1 MSKKR
6 VAIIC
11 GGRSSEHSISCISAK
26 GVLEAIDR
34 NLFEPILI
42 GITLRGKWVSLKS
55 ADDFGVGSDGLP
67 IIPDTAPGINADVHG
82 LKNAEGA
89 PLAIDLAFPLIHGA
103 YGEDGTIQGFFEMAD
118 IPYVGSGVL
127 ASSVAMDK
135 TFAKPI
141 YADFGLAV
149 ADGITVHQRDWIA
162 QRELEIAKIK
172 ALGLPVFV
180 KPARSGSSRGTT
192 KVKSDSEI
200 APAIEEAHR
209 HDPRAMVEVA
219 IKGREIE
226 CAVLEINGKAHASVL
241 GEIRVHEPHE
251 FYDFEAKYLDG
262 STTFDVPANVT
273 PEIAR
278 AISDAAVTAFEALG
292 CEGLARVDFFL
303 TEENQIIINELNTM
317 PGFTSMSVFPMLW
330 KATGKSYSEIITQLC
345 ESALARPKNVIR

>member
-42 GITLRGKWVSLKS
+42 GITLRGKWVALKS

-67 IIPDTAPGINADVHG
+67 IVPDTAPGINADIHG

-89 PLAIDLAFPLIHGA
+89 PLAIDLAFPLLHGA

-192 KVKSDSEI
+192 KVKSDNEI

-209 HDPRAMVEVA
+209 HDPRAMVEIA

-226 CAVLEINGKAHASVL
+226 CAVLEINGRAHASVL
-241 GEIRVHEPHE
+241 GEIRIHEPHE

-262 STTFDVPANVT
+262 STSFDVPANLA

-278 AISDAAVTAFEALG
+278 SISDAAVTAFEALG

-303 TEENQIIINELNTM
+303 TEDNQIIINELNTM

-330 KATGKSYSEIITQLC
+330 KATGKSYSEVITQLC
-345 ESALARPKNVIR
+345 NSALTRPKNVIR

>member
-42 GITLRGKWVSLKS
+42 GITLRGKWVALKS

-89 PLAIDLAFPLIHGA
+89 PLAIDLAFPLLHGA
-103 YGEDGTIQGFFEMAD
+103 YGEDGTIQGLFEMAD

-303 TEENQIIINELNTM
+303 TEEDQVIINELNTM

>member
-42 GITLRGKWVSLKS
+42 GITLRGKWVALKS
-55 ADDFGVGSDGLP
+55 ADDFGAGSDGLP
-67 IIPDTAPGINADVHG
+67 IVPDTAPGINADIHG
-82 LKNAEGA
+82 LKNADGA
-89 PLAIDLAFPLIHGA
+89 PLVIDLAFPLLHGA
-103 YGEDGTIQGFFEMAD
+103 YGEDGTIQGLFEMAD

-162 QRELEIAKIK
+162 HRELEIAKIR

-278 AISDAAVTAFEALG
+278 AISDSAVTAFEALG

-303 TEENQIIINELNTM
+303 TEDNQVIINELNTM

-345 ESALARPKNVIR
+345 ESALTRPKNVIR

>member
-42 GITLRGKWVSLKS
+42 GITLRGKWVALKS

-89 PLAIDLAFPLIHGA
+89 PLAIDLAFPLLHGA
-103 YGEDGTIQGFFEMAD
+103 YGEDGTIQGLFEMAD

-303 TEENQIIINELNTM
+303 TEENQVIINELNTM

-330 KATGKSYSEIITQLC
+330 KATGKSYSEVITQLC
-345 ESALARPKNVIR
+345 NSALTRPKNVIR

>member
-1 MSKKR
+1 
-6 VAIIC
+6 
-11 GGRSSEHSISCISAK
+11 
-26 GVLEAIDR
+26 
-34 NLFEPILI
+34 LI
-42 GITLRGKWVSLKS
+42 GITLRGKWVALKS

-67 IIPDTAPGINADVHG
+67 IVPDAAPVINADIHG

-89 PLAIDLAFPLIHGA
+89 PLAIDLAFPLLHGA
-103 YGEDGTIQGFFEMAD
+103 YGEDGTIQGLFEMAD

-200 APAIEEAHR
+200 ALAIEEAHR

-303 TEENQIIINELNTM
+303 NEENQVIINELNTM

>member
-42 GITLRGKWVSLKS
+42 GITLRGKWVALKS

-67 IIPDTAPGINADVHG
+67 IVPDAAPVINADIHG

-89 PLAIDLAFPLIHGA
+89 PLAIDLAFPLLHGA
-103 YGEDGTIQGFFEMAD
+103 YGEDGTIQGLFEMAD

-278 AISDAAVTAFEALG
+278 AISDAAITAFEALG

-303 TEENQIIINELNTM
+303 TEENQVIINELNTM

>member
-42 GITLRGKWVSLKS
+42 GITLRGKWVALKS
-55 ADDFGVGSDGLP
+55 AADFGVGSDGLP

-89 PLAIDLAFPLIHGA
+89 PLAIDLAFPLLHGA
-103 YGEDGTIQGFFEMAD
+103 YGEDGTIQGLFEMAD

-200 APAIEEAHR
+200 APAVEEAHR

>member
-42 GITLRGKWVSLKS
+42 GITLRGKWVALKS

-67 IIPDTAPGINADVHG
+67 IVPDTAPGINADIHG
-82 LKNAEGA
+82 LKNADGA
-89 PLAIDLAFPLIHGA
+89 PLAIDLAFPLLHGA
-103 YGEDGTIQGFFEMAD
+103 YGEDGTIQGLFEMAD

-162 QRELEIAKIK
+162 HRELEIAKIR

-226 CAVLEINGKAHASVL
+226 CAVLEINGRAHASVL

-278 AISDAAVTAFEALG
+278 VISDSAVTAFEALG

-303 TEENQIIINELNTM
+303 TEDNQVIINELNTM

-330 KATGKSYSEIITQLC
+330 KATDKSYSEIITQLC

>member
-42 GITLRGKWVSLKS
+42 GITLRGKWVALKS
-55 ADDFGVGSDGLP
+55 AADFGVGSDGLP

-89 PLAIDLAFPLIHGA
+89 PLAIDLAFPLLHGA
-103 YGEDGTIQGFFEMAD
+103 YGEDGTIQGLFEMAD

>member
-1 MSKKR
+1 MSKRR

-26 GVLEAIDR
+26 GVLGAIDR

-42 GITLRGKWVSLKS
+42 GITLRGKWVELKS
-55 ADDFGVGSDGLP
+55 AEDFGTGGDG
-67 IIPDTAPGINADVHG
+67 IPTVPDSAPSINFDIHG
-82 LKNAEGA
+82 LKDAKGA
-89 PLAIDLAFPLIHGA
+89 PLEIDLAFPLLHGA
-103 YGEDGTIQGFFEMAD
+103 YGEDGTIQGLFEMAD

-162 QRELEIAKIK
+162 QREMEIAKIK
-172 ALGLPVFV
+172 ALELPVFV

-192 KVKSDSEI
+192 KVKSESEI

-226 CAVLEINGKAHASVL
+226 CAVLEIDGKAHASVL

-278 AISDAAVTAFEALG
+278 AISNAAVTAFEALG

-303 TEENQIIINELNTM
+303 TDENQIIINELNTM
-317 PGFTSMSVFPMLW
+317 PGFTLMSVFPMLW

-345 ESALARPKNVIR
+345 ASALTRPRNVIR

>member
-42 GITLRGKWVSLKS
+42 GITLRGKWVALKS
-55 ADDFGVGSDGLP
+55 AADFGVGSDGLP

-303 TEENQIIINELNTM
+303 NEENQVIINELNTM

>member
-42 GITLRGKWVSLKS
+42 GITLRGKWVALKS
-55 ADDFGVGSDGLP
+55 ADDFGLGSDGLP
-67 IIPDTAPGINADVHG
+67 IVPDTAPGINADIHG
-82 LKNAEGA
+82 LKNADGA
-89 PLAIDLAFPLIHGA
+89 PLAIDLAFPLLHGA
-103 YGEDGTIQGFFEMAD
+103 YGEDGTIQGLFEMAD

-162 QRELEIAKIK
+162 HRELEIAKIR

-192 KVKSDSEI
+192 KVKSDIEI

>member
-42 GITLRGKWVSLKS
+42 GITLRGKWVALKS
-55 ADDFGVGSDGLP
+55 ADDFGLGSDGLP
-67 IIPDTAPGINADVHG
+67 IVPDTAPGINADIHG
-82 LKNAEGA
+82 LKNADGA
-89 PLAIDLAFPLIHGA
+89 PLAIDLAFPLLHGA
-103 YGEDGTIQGFFEMAD
+103 YGEDGTIQGLFEMAD

-162 QRELEIAKIK
+162 HRELEIAKIR

-278 AISDAAVTAFEALG
+278 AISDSAVTAFEALG

-303 TEENQIIINELNTM
+303 TEDNQVIINELNTM

-330 KATGKSYSEIITQLC
+330 KATGKSYSEINTQLC
-345 ESALARPKNVIR
+345 EIALTRPKKVIR

>member
-42 GITLRGKWVSLKS
+42 GITLRGKWVALKS
-55 ADDFGVGSDGLP
+55 SDDFGLGSDGLP
-67 IIPDTAPGINADVHG
+67 IVPDTAPGINADIHG
-82 LKNAEGA
+82 LKNADGA
-89 PLAIDLAFPLIHGA
+89 PLAIDLAFPLLHGA
-103 YGEDGTIQGFFEMAD
+103 YGEDGTIQGLFEMAD

-162 QRELEIAKIK
+162 HRELEIAKIR

-278 AISDAAVTAFEALG
+278 VISDSAVTAFEALG

-303 TEENQIIINELNTM
+303 TEDNQVIINELNTM

-345 ESALARPKNVIR
+345 ESALTRPKNVIR

>member
-42 GITLRGKWVSLKS
+42 GITLRGKWVALKS

-89 PLAIDLAFPLIHGA
+89 PLAIDLAFPLLHGA
-103 YGEDGTIQGFFEMAD
+103 YGEDGTIQGLFEMAD

-292 CEGLARVDFFL
+292 CEGLARVDIFL
-303 TEENQIIINELNTM
+303 NEENQVIINELNTM

>member
-34 NLFEPILI
+34 NLFDPILI
-42 GITLRGKWVSLKS
+42 GITLQGKWVELKG
-55 ADDFGVGSDGLP
+55 AEDFATGSEGLP
-67 IIPDTAPGINADVHG
+67 CVPESAPQIVADIHGI
-82 LKNAEGA
+82 KNAQGT
-89 PLAIDLAFPLIHGA
+89 PIAIDLAFPLLHGA
-103 YGEDGTIQGFFEMAD
+103 YGEDGTIQGLFEMAD

-149 ADGITVHQRDWIA
+149 ADGITVHQRDWSA
-162 QRELEIAKIK
+162 QRELEIVKIK

-192 KVKSDSEI
+192 KVKNENEI
-200 APAIEEAHR
+200 ISAIEEAHR

-226 CAVLEINGKAHASVL
+226 CAVLEVNGRAQASVL

-262 STTFDVPANVT
+262 STTFDVPANI
-273 PEIAR
+273 PPDIAR
-278 AISDAAVTAFEALG
+278 SISEAAVTAFVALG

-303 TEENQIIINELNTM
+303 TDDNQVIINELNTM

-330 KATGKSYSEIITQLC
+330 KASGKSYSEIITQLC
-345 ESALARPKNVIR
+345 ESALTRPKNVIR

>member
-42 GITLRGKWVSLKS
+42 GITLRGKWVALKS

-89 PLAIDLAFPLIHGA
+89 PLAIDLAFPLLHGA
-103 YGEDGTIQGFFEMAD
+103 YGEDGTIQGLFEMAD

-278 AISDAAVTAFEALG
+278 AISDAAVTDSARNLG
-292 CEGLARVDFFL
+292 CDIGW
-303 TEENQIIINELNTM
+303 NI
-317 PGFTSMSVFPMLW
+317 
-330 KATGKSYSEIITQLC
+330 KSC
-345 ESALARPKNVIR
+345 

>member
-1 MSKKR
+1 
-6 VAIIC
+6 
-11 GGRSSEHSISCISAK
+11 
-26 GVLEAIDR
+26 
-34 NLFEPILI
+34 
-42 GITLRGKWVSLKS
+42 
-55 ADDFGVGSDGLP
+55 
-67 IIPDTAPGINADVHG
+67 
-82 LKNAEGA
+82 
-89 PLAIDLAFPLIHGA
+89 
-103 YGEDGTIQGFFEMAD
+103 MAD

-303 TEENQIIINELNTM
+303 NEENQVIINELNTM

>member
-42 GITLRGKWVSLKS
+42 GITLRGKWVALKS
-55 ADDFGVGSDGLP
+55 SDDFGAGSDGLP
-67 IIPDTAPGINADVHG
+67 IVPDTAPGINADIHG
-82 LKNAEGA
+82 LKNADGA
-89 PLAIDLAFPLIHGA
+89 PLAIDLAFPLLHGA
-103 YGEDGTIQGFFEMAD
+103 YGEDGTIQGLFEMAD

-162 QRELEIAKIK
+162 HRELEIAKIR

-226 CAVLEINGKAHASVL
+226 CAVLEINSKAHASVL

-273 PEIAR
+273 PEISR
-278 AISDAAVTAFEALG
+278 AISDSAVTAFEALG

-303 TEENQIIINELNTM
+303 TEDNQVIINELNTM

-330 KATGKSYSEIITQLC
+330 KATGKSYSEIITRLC
-345 ESALARPKNVIR
+345 ESALTRPKNVIR

>member
-42 GITLRGKWVSLKS
+42 GITLRGKWVALKS
-55 ADDFGVGSDGLP
+55 ADDFGAGSDGLP
-67 IIPDTAPGINADVHG
+67 IVPDTAPGINADIHG

-89 PLAIDLAFPLIHGA
+89 PLAIDLAFPLLHGA

-192 KVKSDSEI
+192 KVKSDNEI

-262 STTFDVPANVT
+262 STTFDVPANLA

-278 AISDAAVTAFEALG
+278 SISDAAVTAFEALG

-303 TEENQIIINELNTM
+303 TEDNQIIINELNTM

-330 KATGKSYSEIITQLC
+330 KATGKSYSEVITQLC
-345 ESALARPKNVIR
+345 NSALTRPKNVIR

>member
-1 MSKKR
+1 
-6 VAIIC
+6 
-11 GGRSSEHSISCISAK
+11 
-26 GVLEAIDR
+26 VLEAIDR

-42 GITLRGKWVSLKS
+42 GITLRGKWVALKS

-67 IIPDTAPGINADVHG
+67 IVPDTAPVINADIHG

-89 PLAIDLAFPLIHGA
+89 PLAIDLAFPLLHGA
-103 YGEDGTIQGFFEMAD
+103 YGEDGTIQGLFEMAD

-200 APAIEEAHR
+200 ALAIEEAHR

-303 TEENQIIINELNTM
+303 TEEDQVIINELNTM

-345 ESALARPKNVIR
+345 ESALTRPKNVIR

>member
-42 GITLRGKWVSLKS
+42 GITLRGKWVALKI
-55 ADDFGVGSDGLP
+55 AADFGVGSDGLP

-162 QRELEIAKIK
+162 HRELEIAKIR

>member
-42 GITLRGKWVSLKS
+42 GITLRGKWVALKS

-67 IIPDTAPGINADVHG
+67 IVPDTAPGINADIHG

-89 PLAIDLAFPLIHGA
+89 PLAIDLAFPLLHGA
-103 YGEDGTIQGFFEMAD
+103 YGEDGTIQGLFEMAD

-278 AISDAAVTAFEALG
+278 SISDAAVTAFEALG

-303 TEENQIIINELNTM
+303 TEENQIIINELNSM
-317 PGFTSMSVFPMLW
+317 PAFTSMSVFLMLW
-330 KATGKSYSEIITQLC
+330 KATGKSYSEVITQLC
-345 ESALARPKNVIR
+345 NSALTRPKNVIR

>member
-26 GVLEAIDR
+26 GVLQAIDR

-42 GITLRGKWVSLKS
+42 GITLRGKWVALKS

-89 PLAIDLAFPLIHGA
+89 PLAIDLAFPLLHGA
-103 YGEDGTIQGFFEMAD
+103 YGEDGTIQGLFEMAD

-303 TEENQIIINELNTM
+303 NEENQVIINELNTM

>member
-42 GITLRGKWVSLKS
+42 GITLRGKWVALKS

-67 IIPDTAPGINADVHG
+67 IVPDTAPVINADIHG

-89 PLAIDLAFPLIHGA
+89 PLAIDLAFPLLHGA
-103 YGEDGTIQGFFEMAD
+103 YGEDGTIQGLFEMAD

-303 TEENQIIINELNTM
+303 NEENQVIINELNTM